1 MKENKMITEELISKD
16 EARKALGGIGN
27 TKFYQL
33 LNAGEIQ
40 AVKIG
45 KSLRVRRSEIE
56 RFIKNLPSY
65 KNEGE

>member
-1 MKENKMITEELISKD
+1 MQDELLSKD
-16 EARKALGGIGN
+16 QARIALGGIGN

>member
-1 MKENKMITEELISKD
+1 MDELLSKD
-16 EARKALGGIGN
+16 EARKSLGGIGT

-65 KNEGE
+65 RNEGE

>member
-1 MKENKMITEELISKD
+1 MSRDELLSKED
-16 EARKALGGIGN
+16 ARKALGGIGN

-33 LNAGEIQ
+33 LNQGQIS

-56 RFIKNLPSY
+56 RFISTLPEY
-65 KNEGE
+65 KNGGEE